1 MRELAIT
8 QNSARLPLA
17 FSCLGHAYMHMFTA
31 FYFVIVLSLEDVWRR
46 PYHELIQLWT
56 LGSLLVGLAAL
67 PAGWLGDRLGAA
79 NMMIVFFVGLGLA
92 GIASG
97 LVDGPDALFLG
108 LTAIGV
114 FSAIYHPVGIAWVVR
129 SARSRGKAL
138 GVNGVFGSIGIAGAG
153 LVAGGLID
161 AFGWRA
167 AFIVPGVI
175 CLLTGV
181 ALWICVRLGL
191 VSDGVRIARESKPE
205 SRRDMLRA
213 VLILLLTMA
222 IMGIVFQATQAAIP
236 KVFDLRLRDIA
247 GEGTFGIGLLVAGVY
262 TVGGVTQLIG
272 GYLADKY
279 PLKPV
284 YLLSFFMQAIAL
296 AAVASLVSL
305 PLIAITALVVLLSVV
320 ALPAENMML
329 ARYTPERHHSFVY
342 GVKFVLAFGTAPLS
356 IMLVSRIQERTGE
369 FVLLF
374 LALAA
379 MALVATLAA
388 LMLPGEWRRP
398 RNLPVAA
405 E

>member
-1 MRELAIT
+1 MQ
-8 QNSARLPLA
+8 QNSARLSLG

-31 FYFVIVLSLEDVWRR
+31 FYFVIVLSLEEVWQR

-79 NMMIVFFVGLGLA
+79 NMMTVFFVGLGLA

-97 LVDGPDALFLG
+97 LVEGPDALFLG

-129 SARSRGKAL
+129 SAKSRGKAL
-138 GVNGVFGSIGIAGAG
+138 GVNGVFGSIGIASAG
-153 LVAGGLID
+153 IAAGGLID

-167 AFIVPGVI
+167 AFIVPGVV

-181 ALWICVRLGL
+181 VLWICVRLGL
-191 VSDGVRIARESKPE
+191 VSDGVAAKRKAKPE
-205 SRRDMLRA
+205 SRGDMLRA
-213 VLILLLTMA
+213 VAILLLTMA
-222 IMGIVFQATQAAIP
+222 IMGILFQATQAAIP
-236 KVFDLRLRDIA
+236 KLFDIRLRDIA
-247 GEGTFGIGLLVAGVY
+247 GEGTFGIGLIVAGVY
-262 TVGGVTQLIG
+262 TVAGVTQLVG
-272 GYLADKY
+272 GYLADKF
-279 PLKPV
+279 PLKPI
-284 YLLSFFMQAIAL
+284 YLLSFLFQTLAM
-296 AAVASLVSL
+296 AAVASLGSL
-305 PLIAITALVVLLSVV
+305 PLVAMTAVVVLLSVV

-329 ARYTPERHHSFVY
+329 ARYTPERHHSLVY

-356 IMLVSRIQERTGE
+356 IMLVSRIQEQTGE
-369 FVLLF
+369 FVWLF

-379 MALVATLAA
+379 MASLGSLAA
-388 LMLPGEWRRP
+388 FLLPGEWRRA
-398 RNLPVAA
+398 RTMPVAA